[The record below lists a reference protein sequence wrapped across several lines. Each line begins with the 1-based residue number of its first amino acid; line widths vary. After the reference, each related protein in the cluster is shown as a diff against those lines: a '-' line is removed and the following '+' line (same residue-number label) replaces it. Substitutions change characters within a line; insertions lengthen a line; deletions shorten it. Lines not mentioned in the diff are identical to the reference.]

1 MNNDQY
7 TMNDRLAALR
17 LLLSTSEMS
26 SQEEVIQALGRQGII
41 VTQSTLSRD
50 MKRLKVAKASNGKGK
65 YFYAIPNETSYK
77 RQHRPEPVANVL
89 PTQGFESI
97 NFSGNMAV
105 IRTRPGFAS
114 SIASNIDS
122 AALKDVLGTIAGDDT
137 IFLVIR
143 EGALHIDIVDQ
154 LAAVIPEI

>member
-1 MNNDQY
+1 MQEV
-7 TMNDRLAALR
+7 TINDRLAALR
-17 LLLSTSEMS
+17 LLITSSEMS
-26 SQEEVIQALGRQGII
+26 SQEEVIQALKNQGIV

-50 MKRLKVAKASNGKGK
+50 LKRLKVAKITNGKGK
-65 YFYAIPNETSYK
+65 YHYAIPNETTYK
-77 RQHRPEPVANVL
+77 RQHQPEPIL
-89 PTQGFESI
+89 DLPPTQGYESI

-122 AALKDVLGTIAGDDT
+122 ASLKDVLGTIAGDDT

-143 EGALHIDIVDQ
+143 EGALHIDIIDQ
-154 LAAVIPEI
+154 LTSVIPEI

>member
-1 MNNDQY
+1 MQ
-7 TMNDRLAALR
+7 
-17 LLLSTSEMS
+17 LLK
-26 SQEEVIQALGRQGII
+26 QQGID

-50 MKRLKVAKASNGKGK
+50 MKRLKVGKVSNGKGK
-65 YFYAIPNETSYK
+65 YYYAIPNETSYK
-77 RQHRPEPVANVL
+77 RQHKPEPL
-89 PTQGFESI
+89 LDLPPTQGFESI

-143 EGALHIDIVDQ
+143 EGALHIDIIDQ
-154 LAAVIPEI
+154 LTSVIPEI

>member
-1 MNNDQY
+1 MQEV
-7 TMNDRLAALR
+7 TINDRLAALR
-17 LLLSTSEMS
+17 LLLSENELY
-26 SQEEVIQALGRQGII
+26 SQVDVMQLLKQQGID

-50 MKRLKVAKASNGKGK
+50 MKRLKVGKVSNGKGK
-65 YFYAIPNETSYK
+65 YYYAIPNETSYK
-77 RQHRPEPVANVL
+77 RQHKPEPL
-89 PTQGFESI
+89 LDLPPTQGFESI

-143 EGALHIDIVDQ
+143 EGALHIDIIDQ
-154 LAAVIPEI
+154 LTSVIPEI